1 VFFYIIEKN
10 DKKNKIRTM
19 FCCETHLINN
29 LKTNIFIEIN
39 IINFKKIVVDF
50 ITCIARIKS
59 CKIIILIEIRISN
72 NIILKL
78 IYFKKSIIISSQSNL
93 LVKIHYFAILKN
105 RNFLF
110 KLNKISYFINY
121 VYLINVITKTIILK
135 NDTNMLIY
143 ISRNYRLNKLFKIK
157 YFNAFYLDNIDETRN
172 LVACQLKSH
181 YYVILHNYYEFRFF
195 FIAFCCRF

>member
-1 VFFYIIEKN
+1 
-10 DKKNKIRTM
+10 M

-157 YFNAFYLDNIDETRN
+157 
-172 LVACQLKSH
+172 
-181 YYVILHNYYEFRFF
+181 ILML
-195 FIAFCCRF
+195 FILTILTKRAILLLAN